1 MPMVSCGSGCTV
13 HRDTAAK
20 VPLAVYL
27 VAFVGM
33 GALAYW
39 KGMPTGTPGPCSAQ
53 CPAAP
58 TDATA
63 VVWIRRPGAAA
74 DDLAGPAA
82 GLSPVAP
89 DPRPAVSFPDPQQVR
104 QQVLAL
110 ADQGQREQLLV
121 ETTAEAAAG
130 AWKVSITLRNPNGVP
145 PAEQTVRDVN
155 ALAGSDADT
164 YRAEWKV
171 SVDRAYEGARAAT
184 ERAAEQLR
192 QAQGQLDAVLDRQIQ
207 AVREASQRL
216 QPPPAPALPAPVEN
230 PDWTELNRQLSELLG
245 RRSELLAS
253 RTPQHPVVQDVEA
266 RIDTARQRLAL
277 VSRYMPGAA
286 SPPAVKMETA
296 AAAVP
301 SAALADPVELE
312 GLQRAVE
319 GAGRAHH
326 EAVRV
331 ERLAGQA
338 RLREP
343 TIDVELA
350 AEPPSPR
357 RWPFAAMAL
366 LGALATGLT
375 MVVGLGMI
383 SAGSGIEPPLGTAR
397 ELQAAARAPVVGV
410 VPGDAGQH
418 EPASR
423 AARLRLLRW
432 TLMLLGSLA
441 LSGSL
446 VMLWYVH
453 PT

>member
-1 MPMVSCGSGCTV
+1 MPMVSCGSGCTLY
-13 HRDTAAK
+13 RDAAAK
-20 VPLAVYL
+20 VPLPVYL

-39 KGMPTGTPGPCSAQ
+39 KGMPLGTPQWS
-53 CPAAP
+53 AP

-74 DDLAGPAA
+74 NDLAGAVPAPAFSPAA
-82 GLSPVAP
+82 P
-89 DPRPAVSFPDPQQVR
+89 DSRPAIPFPDPQQVR
-104 QQVLAL
+104 QQVLAS
-110 ADQGQREQLLV
+110 ADQRQRERLLV

-130 AWKVSITLRNPNGVP
+130 AWKVSITLRDSKGAL
-145 PAEQTVRDVN
+145 PAEQAVQDVN
-155 ALAGSDADT
+155 ALAGSYADT

-171 SVDRAYEGARAAT
+171 SVDRAYEGARTAT
-184 ERAAEQLR
+184 ERAADQLR

-216 QPPPAPALPAPVEN
+216 QPPPAPAVPAPVEN
-230 PDWTELNRQLSELLG
+230 PDWTELNRQLSELL
-245 RRSELLAS
+245 RHRSELLAS

-266 RIDTARQRLAL
+266 RIDTVRQRLAL
-277 VSRYMPGAA
+277 VPRHVPGAAA

-301 SAALADPVELE
+301 SAALADPAELA

-319 GAGRAHH
+319 GAGRTHH

-331 ERLAGQA
+331 ERLAWQA

-343 TIDVELA
+343 TIEIQSA
-350 AEPPSPR
+350 PEPPPLPR
-357 RWPFAAMAL
+357 RWLPAAMAL

-383 SAGSGIEPPLGTAR
+383 SAGSGIEPPLGTA
-397 ELQAAARAPVVGV
+397 EQLQAAARAPVVGV

-418 EPASR
+418 APASR

-432 TLMLLGSLA
+432 ALMLLGALG

-453 PT
+453 PA